1 MLVLFFS
8 LKYHIEKD
16 KDDIAKM
23 EKMLHDKFVISE
35 ISWNTFSP
43 LARKPR
49 KIGVEFIRTLSLQTT
64 QNRDGIH
71 SYPKLAKHAKLGMKF
86 VRTLN
91 LQSTQNRGWNSFVP

>member
-35 ISWNTFSP
+35 ISWNMFSP
-43 LARKPR
+43 LACKAR
-49 KIGVEFIRTLSLQTT
+49 KIGG
-64 QNRDGIH
+64 GIH
-71 SYPKLAKHAKLGMKF
+71 SYPKLAKHAK
-86 VRTLN
+86 
-91 LQSTQNRGWNSFVP
+91 QGWNSFVP

>member
-43 LARKPR
+43 LACKAR
-49 KIGVEFIRTLSLQTT
+49 KIGG
-64 QNRDGIH
+64 GIH
-71 SYPKLAKHAKLGMKF
+71 SYPKPAKHAK
-86 VRTLN
+86 
-91 LQSTQNRGWNSFVP
+91 

>member
-49 KIGVEFIRTLSLQTT
+49 KIG
-64 QNRDGIH
+64 
-71 SYPKLAKHAKLGMKF
+71 
-86 VRTLN
+86 
-91 LQSTQNRGWNSFVP
+91 GWISFVP

>member
-35 ISWNTFSP
+35 IS
-43 LARKPR
+43 
-49 KIGVEFIRTLSLQTT
+49 
-64 QNRDGIH
+64 
-71 SYPKLAKHAKLGMKF
+71 
-86 VRTLN
+86 
-91 LQSTQNRGWNSFVP
+91 

>member
-1 MLVLFFS
+1 MLFFS

-23 EKMLHDKFVISE
+23 EKILHDKFVISE

-49 KIGVEFIRTLSLQTT
+49 KTEGGF
-64 QNRDGIH
+64 H
-71 SYPKLAKHAKLGMKF
+71 SYPKLAKHAKYVYYTTRLRKI
-86 VRTLN
+86 
-91 LQSTQNRGWNSFVP
+91 QYY

>member
-1 MLVLFFS
+1 MLFFS

-49 KIGVEFIRTLSLQTT
+49 KTGVDFIRTLNS
-64 QNRDGIH
+64 
-71 SYPKLAKHAKLGMKF
+71 
-86 VRTLN
+86 
-91 LQSTQNRGWNSFVP
+91 QSTQNRGGFHSHLWWISIIFIASGLA

>member
-43 LARKPR
+43 LACKAR
-49 KIGVEFIRTLSLQTT
+49 KIGVDFILTFSL
-64 QNRDGIH
+64 
-71 SYPKLAKHAKLGMKF
+71 
-86 VRTLN
+86 
-91 LQSTQNRGWNSFVP
+91 